1 MAESKETRGELER
14 RFAETIK
21 KMLFSNETADWFK
34 GEATTGQLA
43 AVCSLVDHEL
53 DVREANKR
61 VRLLKNAKFPT
72 LKSFD
77 DFDFSDVALPDDYSA
92 DDMRSLDFIEM
103 TQDFVFYGSCGRGKT
118 HLATALGVL
127 AVQSLMSV
135 RFFETAP
142 LVLKLKTANAD
153 GTLDKLLA
161 QIAKADLLI
170 LDEFGYIP
178 IDIEGAR
185 LLSQVMTATYET
197 RSMIITTNIEF
208 SKWGTVLGDDHLA
221 EALCDRIFHHGRL
234 VEFGG
239 QSKRLDNSLMMG
251 KGKN

>member
-1 MAESKETRGELER
+1 MADGKETRGELER
-14 RFAETIK
+14 RFADTAK
-21 KMLFSNETADWFK
+21 KMMFSNETAEWFR
-34 GEATTGQLA
+34 GEATTGQLS
-43 AVCSLVDHEL
+43 AVCDLVDHEL
-53 DVREANKR
+53 GVREENKR
-61 VRLLKNAKFPT
+61 ARLLKAARFPT

-77 DFDFSDVALPDDYSA
+77 DFDFSDVALPAGYGTEE
-92 DDMRSLDFIEM
+92 MRSLEFVEM
-103 TQDFVFYGSCGRGKT
+103 AQDFVFYGGCGRGKT

-127 AVQSLMSV
+127 AAQRLMSV
-135 RFFETAP
+135 RFFGAAS
-142 LVLKLKTANAD
+142 LVLQLKAAKAD
-153 GTLDKLLA
+153 GSLDRLLS

-178 IDIEGAR
+178 IDVEGAR

-208 SKWGTVLGDDHLA
+208 SRWGTVLGDDRLA

-251 KGKN
+251 KGKD